1 MSKSN
6 KKVKKLP
13 DIYKKQ
19 KHYQKAYKIM
29 FPFAFILVPFGAIA
43 LMIVISKMNK
53 YNIMVKIIDYIKN
66 KDKVVIVT
74 ILGYNKN
81 GSQLLQNLIDSG
93 YLENYHIVADVV
105 IVKNELMMTEQE
117 AMEEYSKYANPALAS
132 SYGLPMPLQVNNF
145 VNCPKCNKLIDINS
159 TNFCPNCGE
168 KLK

>member
-53 YNIMVKIIDYIKN
+53 YNIMVKIVDYIKN
-66 KDKVVIVT
+66 KDKVST
-74 ILGYNKN
+74 TSFRDILYY
-81 GSQLLQNLIDSG
+81 LI
-93 YLENYHIVADVV
+93 I
-105 IVKNELMMTEQE
+105 IK
-117 AMEEYSKYANPALAS
+117 
-132 SYGLPMPLQVNNF
+132 
-145 VNCPKCNKLIDINS
+145 
-159 TNFCPNCGE
+159 
-168 KLK
+168 